1 MSHSNVKLSQLLSE
15 LKQEY
20 IASLPEKIER
30 LRKHTQAQDWTKL
43 SEEYHKLKGN
53 GKTYGLPEISI
64 LCEQMEMIALKKD
77 SQDSPTFTPT
87 LFEHA
92 LTLLERMHKSYLSG
106 DSFDLDKDPIAKSIL
121 SLKVK

>member
-1 MSHSNVKLSQLLSE
+1 MSHPNIKLSQLLSE

-20 IASLPEKIER
+20 IISLPGKIER
-30 LRKHTQAQDWTKL
+30 LRQFTEERDWANL

-64 LCEQMEMIALKKD
+64 LCEQLELIALKKD
-77 SQDSPTFTPT
+77 AQKFT

-106 DSFDLDKDPIAKSIL
+106 DSFDLDKDPMAKSIL

>member
-1 MSHSNVKLSQLLSE
+1 MSNPNVKLSQLLSE

-20 IASLPEKIER
+20 IATLPQKIER
-30 LRKHTQAQDWTKL
+30 LRQFTDERDWTNL

-53 GKTYGLPEISI
+53 GKTYGLPEVSI
-64 LCEQMEMIALKKD
+64 LCEQLEMIALNKD
-77 SQDSPTFTPT
+77 GQKFT

-121 SLKVK
+121 SLKTK